1 MKESKKERKKERKKE
16 NHEKARGAKANIFI
30 IGESI
35 KFLSLFL
42 FIWHSFF
49 EGCF

>member
-1 MKESKKERKKERKKE
+1 MNE
-16 NHEKARGAKANIFI
+16 NHERTRGAKANIFI

-35 KFLSLFL
+35 KFISLIL

-49 EGCF
+49 EGYF

>member
-1 MKESKKERKKERKKE
+1 MEEKGEGKERKKE
-16 NHEKARGAKANIFI
+16 NHEKARGAKANVYI